1 MGGWVALPAVAG
13 PTDDVV
19 FEDVDPA
26 GDDAQAC
33 LRAYY
38 AVLDER
44 FDGGFDLDAA
54 LPLPVD
60 EIRAPLGCFLVA
72 RLDGRAVACG
82 GIKFHGDEPAEL
94 KRMWVDASV
103 RGRGLGRRML
113 GALEEAARAGGATA
127 VQLETNR
134 NLPEAIAMYRSSG
147 YVEVPPFNDEPYG
160 DHWFQKD
167 L

>member
-1 MGGWVALPAVAG
+1 MGTDVAIEAI
-13 PTDDVV
+13 
-19 FEDVDPA
+19 DP
-26 GDDAQAC
+26 DEPDAQHC

-44 FDGGFDLDAA
+44 FDEGFDVEAA
-54 LPLPVD
+54 LPLPLD
-60 EIRAPLGCFLVA
+60 ELRPPLGTFLIA
-72 RLDGRAVACG
+72 RLDGSAVACG

-113 GALEEAARAGGATA
+113 VALEDAARAGGATA

-134 NLPEAIAMYRSSG
+134 NLPEAISMYRTSG
-147 YVEVPPFNDEPYG
+147 YEEVEAFNDEPYG
-160 DHWFQKD
+160 HHWFQKD

>member
-1 MGGWVALPAVAG
+1 MGTDVA
-13 PTDDVV
+13 
-19 FEDVDPA
+19 FEAIDP
-26 GDDAQAC
+26 DEPDAQHC

-44 FDGGFDLDAA
+44 FDEGFDVEAA
-54 LPLPVD
+54 LPLPLD
-60 EIRAPLGCFLVA
+60 ELRPPLGTFLIA
-72 RLDGRAVACG
+72 RLDGSAVACG

-113 GALEEAARAGGATA
+113 VALEDAARAGGATA

-134 NLPEAIAMYRSSG
+134 NLPEAISMYRTSG
-147 YVEVPPFNDEPYG
+147 YEEVEAFNDEPYG
-160 DHWFQKD
+160 HHWFQKD

>member
-1 MGGWVALPAVAG
+1 MPG
-13 PTDDVV
+13 DVV

-26 GDDAQAC
+26 DPEAQAC

-44 FDGGFDLDAA
+44 FEGGFDVDAA
-54 LPLPVD
+54 LPLPAD
-60 EIRAPLGCFLVA
+60 ELRPPRGTFLLA
-72 RLDGRAVACG
+72 RIDGRPVACG
-82 GIKFHGDEPAEL
+82 GIKFHGDDPAEL

-113 GALEEAARAGGATA
+113 TALEDVARRGGATA

-147 YVEVPPFNDEPYG
+147 YAEVEAFNDEPYG